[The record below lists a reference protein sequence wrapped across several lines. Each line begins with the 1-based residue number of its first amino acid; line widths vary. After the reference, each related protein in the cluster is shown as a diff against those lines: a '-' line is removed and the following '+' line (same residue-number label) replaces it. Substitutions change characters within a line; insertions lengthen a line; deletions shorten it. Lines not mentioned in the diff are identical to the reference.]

1 MSDVLVVAVIVAMVM
16 LLVLTILG
24 VLAPYFIYQLRREA
38 KETNKKLA
46 RIIALLERERLPR
59 PEVIK

>member
-1 MSDVLVVAVIVAMVM
+1 MSDVITVAVVFAVVM
-16 LLVLTILG
+16 WLVLAILG

-46 RIIALLERERLPR
+46 RIVALLERERLPR